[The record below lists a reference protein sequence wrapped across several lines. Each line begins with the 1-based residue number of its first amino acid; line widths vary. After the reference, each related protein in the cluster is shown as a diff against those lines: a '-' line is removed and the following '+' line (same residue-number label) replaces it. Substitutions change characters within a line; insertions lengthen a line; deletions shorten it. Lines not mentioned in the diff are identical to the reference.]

1 MVNIIDCGSIVFG
14 SNPKELPNFKNLIM
28 SIFNKI
34 KNFIIPKYKPNK
46 ESIKTIKELDF
57 LDTVWIIDINERLLK
72 GWVFDIN
79 KKHIIVTVPL
89 ENGNFLDFR
98 FIITRPLS
106 QTKLIQNN
114 NILFLNKP
122 CSSEISYFFQQ
133 KKDM

>member
-1 MVNIIDCGSIVFG
+1 
-14 SNPKELPNFKNLIM
+14 M
-28 SIFNKI
+28 SIFSKI

-57 LDTVWIIDINERLLK
+57 LDTVWVLDINERLLK